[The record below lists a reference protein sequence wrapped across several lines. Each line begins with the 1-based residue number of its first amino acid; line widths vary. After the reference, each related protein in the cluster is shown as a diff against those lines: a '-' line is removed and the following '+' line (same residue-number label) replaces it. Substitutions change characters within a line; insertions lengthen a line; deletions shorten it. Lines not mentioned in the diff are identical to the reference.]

1 MRSPLMSGAKWQE
14 GAGGAMLVD
23 GAQDGGRVN
32 NTQTHRSFSLF
43 MTKRKEE
50 KKEEEERILSPAVG
64 KDQTTL

>member
-1 MRSPLMSGAKWQE
+1 
-14 GAGGAMLVD
+14 MLVD

-50 KKEEEERILSPAVG
+50 EKKKKKKEYCHRQSEKIKRPYNLWHFSLKLP
-64 KDQTTL
+64 KYYN